1 MCAEFLVLLF
11 MGWNGFHGEIIS
23 YLLHSYA
30 LLCQVQLRHHIF
42 GWSLAELVRNKNKQM
57 RRGLIKKK
65 YFENI
70 FEKEQDCLHF
80 PRTNEHRSSHRRCSI
95 RKDVLWNFPK
105 FTGKH
110 LFYRT
115 PPGNCFYKQIRLKN
129 FKSSKL
135 QQNAWFRIDE

>member
-30 LLCQVQLRHHIF
+30 LLCPVQLRHHIF

-80 PRTNEHRSSHRRCSI
+80 PRINELNTEAVTG
-95 RKDVLWNFPK
+95 DVL
-105 FTGKH
+105 
-110 LFYRT
+110 
-115 PPGNCFYKQIRLKN
+115 
-129 FKSSKL
+129 
-135 QQNAWFRIDE
+135 